1 MTPEDFQARLLSDEL
16 EQILDEVLLA
26 EEAVH
31 VSAEQRAMLE
41 KSIRE
46 AYSVSATYLTLY
58 IVGSSKLGFS
68 ISEKRLID
76 GRILPR
82 YRLYRAESDID
93 VAVVSKAIFEILWDE
108 LSIHAHSHARIP
120 WDSGRLG
127 DYMVYGWLRPDH
139 FPRGVRLRRCD
150 NWWDLFRRLSSDS
163 RLGRR
168 AVRGG
173 LFHSVDHMRRYQLR
187 ALRECRLALEA
198 AI

>member
-31 VSAEQRAMLE
+31 VSAEQQAIIE

-46 AYSVSATYLTLY
+46 TYSVSATDLTLY

-68 ISEKRLID
+68 ISEKRLND
-76 GRILPR
+76 GTRLPR

-93 VAVVSKAIFEILWDE
+93 IAVVSKAIFEIIWDE
-108 LSIHAHSHARIP
+108 LSRHAHSYARMP

-127 DYMVYGWLRPDH
+127 DYMIYGWLRPDH

-150 NWWDLFRRLSSDS
+150 NWWDLFRRLSSNP

-173 LFHSVDHMRRYQLR
+173 LFHSADHMRQYQLR
-187 ALRECRLALEA
+187 ALRECQSALEA